1 MRISD
6 WSADVCSSDLTLVGY
21 GAGTGGCEED
31 VDNAAI
37 HSHHPGLF
45 LEDLLTAIARL
56 NGAADGGKARAP
68 IAGNW
73 PAHLLCILRP
83 EHLDDMPVD
92 SLNLQ
97 GFPRARR
104 AAGVHVDVCL
114 EVRPALCLKF
124 LEHERKNDVVG
135 KGWAVRV

>member
-68 IAGNW
+68 IAGHW
-73 PAHLLCILRP
+73 TAHLSCILRP
-83 EHLDDMPVD
+83 EHLFDMTVD
-92 SLNLQ
+92 FLNHQ
-97 GFPRARR
+97 GFHRARQEF
-104 AAGVHVDVCL
+104 GVH
-114 EVRPALCLKF
+114 R
-124 LEHERKNDVVG
+124 VG
-135 KGWAVRV
+135 KPQ